1 MKKLLLSLL
10 LIPFLLGC
18 KSNSKKSDA
27 PTDQY
32 INVSVN
38 EVSIMEEETYQIET
52 EIIKKGT
59 IVFYSSADDAI
70 ASVSDTG
77 LITGI
82 KAGETSITVR
92 GGKDSY
98 VVFVEVTP
106 YQAHDSLQIVLTK
119 ESFTLEV
126 GDEYALPLTVKMGNE
141 IIDYP
146 TLSYA
151 FSDNTIVSIEGTMV
165 TALKAG
171 TTSCVVTASYQEQE
185 VSKGFTIS
193 VY

>member
-1 MKKLLLSLL
+1 M
-10 LIPFLLGC
+10 
-18 KSNSKKSDA
+18 
-27 PTDQY
+27 
-32 INVSVN
+32 
-38 EVSIMEEETYQIET
+38 
-52 EIIKKGT
+52 
-59 IVFYSSADDAI
+59 
-70 ASVSDTG
+70 
-77 LITGI
+77 
-82 KAGETSITVR
+82 
-92 GGKDSY
+92 
-98 VVFVEVTP
+98 EVTP

-151 FSDNTIVSIEGTMV
+151 FSDNTIVSIQGTMV